1 MKTSL
6 DHLPSNKRA
15 ELDRIVELILAA
27 GDPDMII
34 LFGSHARGDWVDD
47 CQVEGRNLFDYQSD
61 YDIYVLTRL
70 AKHIDRFAPNEQLR
84 RRLHEIVPA
93 PVSLIADTSKHFN
106 AALERGRY
114 FYVDVVKEGIVLFDA
129 GRIKLSQPR
138 ELSREERLEEVTTDF
153 DIWFESAE
161 DFLKAYEFLL
171 QDDRRKRAAFQL
183 HQAVENFTT
192 TALLVLTSYKP
203 KGHDIAERLRQCA
216 ALDARFG
223 EVFPLETNED
233 RRRFELLRE
242 AYVGAR
248 YKKEYDIS
256 AKDLETL
263 AEYVRQLRD
272 LTEVAC
278 RMRIAAIEGEPAI
291 SG

>member
-6 DHLPSNKRA
+6 DHLPPGKRA
-15 ELDRIVELILAA
+15 ELDRIVTLILAA
-27 GDPDMII
+27 GEPDMII

-70 AKHIDRFAPNEQLR
+70 AKHIDRFTRNEQLR
-84 RRLHEIVPA
+84 RRLQEIVPA

-114 FYVDVVKEGIVLFDA
+114 FHVDVLKEGVVLFDS

-138 ELSREERLEEVTTDF
+138 ELGREELLEEVTADF
-153 DIWFESAE
+153 QSWFPKGEEFLEMSALALE
-161 DFLKAYEFLL
+161 KGFLKNS
-171 QDDRRKRAAFQL
+171 AFQL
-183 HQAVENFTT
+183 HQAVEHLTT

-216 ALDARFG
+216 ALDARFS
-223 EVFPLETNED
+223 ELFPLETDED

-248 YKKEYDIS
+248 
-256 AKDLETL
+256 
-263 AEYVRQLRD
+263 
-272 LTEVAC
+272 
-278 RMRIAAIEGEPAI
+278 
-291 SG
+291 